1 MKFLIEPIT
10 TFLKKILHRRIFLL
24 IVIYLS
30 CQLAASCSNPFSRQ
44 EKVTLRLLV
53 QRADDQDWKDLINEF
68 QDRNPN
74 ISVELENRRGNLSL
88 TTDALRD
95 RYLEMFR
102 DPDSSIDL
110 VFIDTIWLP
119 KFAKEGWLESIK
131 PEDFP
136 DLDENFLERWVESS
150 TFEGKIYRIP
160 FRTDIGVLFYRKDL
174 LKISNNSS
182 SIFDSRVETFEE
194 LFKLSRELQ
203 NTKKVKIGYLWQGK
217 HYEGLSA
224 MFLEVLKGH
233 GGFWIEEKTNEAGLQ
248 EMQAGL
254 DKPEAI
260 EAINFLK
267 RTIDEKIS
275 PKETLLYTEDE
286 TLRNFRQG
294 KAAFLRLWPG
304 SLDDLNNNRDS
315 QVRGKVGIQLMVHA
329 NNQKGQATIGGW
341 GLGVAKKSKHK
352 AEAIKAIQFFTS
364 AEMQRRSALE
374 LGILPTRKNLFY
386 DPEIVNKHEFF
397 PDLKKIIDE
406 NSVFRPRIVNYSEAS
421 AILQDCLT
429 QVLKKG
435 GMDVQKAMKRADA
448 DTEYLLKQGKRRFKT
463 SCNYMNQKD

>member
-1 MKFLIEPIT
+1 MKFLIKPIT
-10 TFLKKILHRRIFLL
+10 TFHEKIFHKKIFIL
-24 IVIYLS
+24 IVFFLIS
-30 CQLAASCSNPFSRQ
+30 QLAISCSNPFSSQ

-53 QRADDQDWKDLINEF
+53 QKADDQDWKDLINEF

-74 ISVELENRRGNLSL
+74 ISVELENRRGISSL

-95 RYLEMFR
+95 RYIEMFR
-102 DPDSSIDL
+102 DSVSSIDL

-119 KFAKEGWLESIK
+119 KFAKEGWLEPIK

-136 DLDENFLERWVESS
+136 DLDQNFLERWVESS

-160 FRTDIGVLFYRKDL
+160 FRTDIGILFYRKDL
-174 LKISNNSS
+174 LKSSGNSS

-194 LFKLSRELQ
+194 LFKLSREFQ
-203 NTKKVKIGYLWQGK
+203 NTNKVKIGYLWQGK

-260 EAINFLK
+260 EAVNFLK

-286 TLRNFRQG
+286 TLTNFRQG

-304 SLDDLNNNRDS
+304 SWDNLNNNRDS
-315 QVRGKVGIQLMVHA
+315 PVRGKVGIQLMVHA
-329 NNQKGQATIGGW
+329 NQQKGQATIGGW

-364 AEMQRRSALE
+364 AEIQRRSALDH
-374 LGILPTRKNLFY
+374 GTLPTRKNLFY
-386 DPEIVNKHEFF
+386 DPEIVNKYEFF

-406 NSVFRPRIVNYSEAS
+406 NSVFRPKIVNYSEAS
-421 AILQDCLT
+421 SILQDCLT
-429 QVLKKG
+429 QALRG
-435 GMDVQKAMKRADA
+435 RMEVQKAMKSANA
-448 DTEYLLKQGKRRFKT
+448 DTEYLLKQGKSPTKP
-463 SCNYMNQKD
+463 SCNYVK